1 MLDIVIFR
9 LMLVTKIDILIKLII
24 TRISSNG
31 PYTYVL
37 KTLFMLIL
45 NLNTMLTKQQER
57 GIKVFDLFSL
67 LNFGCNVSRFRR
79 NWAIFRT

>member
-9 LMLVTKIDILIKLII
+9 LMLVTKIDIIKSII
-24 TRISSNG
+24 TRIISNR

-67 LNFGCNVSRFRR
+67 LDFGCNVSRFRR

>member
-9 LMLVTKIDILIKLII
+9 LMLVTKIDIIKSII
-24 TRISSNG
+24 TRIISNR

-67 LNFGCNVSRFRR
+67 LDFGCNV
-79 NWAIFRT
+79 

>member
-9 LMLVTKIDILIKLII
+9 LMLVTKIDIIKSII
-24 TRISSNG
+24 TRIISNV

-67 LNFGCNVSRFRR
+67 LDFGCNV
-79 NWAIFRT
+79 

>member
-9 LMLVTKIDILIKLII
+9 LMLVTKIDIINLII
-24 TRISSNG
+24 SNG

>member
-9 LMLVTKIDILIKLII
+9 LMLVTKIDIINLII
-24 TRISSNG
+24 SNG

-67 LNFGCNVSRFRR
+67 LDFGCNV
-79 NWAIFRT
+79 